1 MNLKN
6 EINAI
11 HPNLVQKLGFQFKKT
26 NFGSQNIDRSYLNIF
41 GIVIVEFFT
50 KDKFKIIC
58 FFEKTFLL
66 V

>member
-11 HPNLVQKLGFQFKKT
+11 HPNLVQKLGFQVKKT

-41 GIVIVEFFT
+41 GIVIVKFFT
-50 KDKFKIIC
+50 EDKLKIIR

-66 V
+66 A